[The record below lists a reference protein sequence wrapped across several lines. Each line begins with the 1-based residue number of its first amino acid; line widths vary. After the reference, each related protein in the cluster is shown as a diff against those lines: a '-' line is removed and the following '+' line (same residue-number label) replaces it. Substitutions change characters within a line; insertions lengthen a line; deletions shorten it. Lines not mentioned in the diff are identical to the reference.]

1 MERSVYQRLDQIEGE
16 HWWFCARRRILKSV
30 IARFAPCRTGL
41 RLLEAGCGTGGNLRM
56 LSEFGSLAAFELD
69 DEARRIARR
78 KLPIDVKSGRLPDGI
93 PFAPGSF
100 DVVVAFDVIEHVERD
115 VESLAKLREQLA
127 PGGRLMMTVPA
138 LPWLWSQHDVTHHH
152 FRRYTRGQLAAM
164 LRRAGLEPVRIS
176 YFNTLLF
183 PAIAGVRLFKKAFGL
198 KEEGDDSMPSNL
210 VNGILKRIFG
220 FESNFIGRLPMPIGV
235 SLLAVAQRAHD

>member
-1 MERSVYQRLDQIEGE
+1 MERNVYHRLDELEGE
-16 HWWFCARRRILKSV
+16 HWWFCARRQILKSV
-30 IARFAPCRTGL
+30 ITRFAPQISGL

-56 LSEFGSLAAFELD
+56 LSEFGTLDAFELD
-69 DEARRIARR
+69 DEARDIARH
-78 KLPIDVKSGRLPDGI
+78 KLPIDVKSGALPDGI
-93 PFAPGSF
+93 PFKPGSF

-127 PGGRLMMTVPA
+127 PDGRLMMTVPA

-152 FRRYTRGQLAAM
+152 FRRYTRRQLEGA

-183 PAIAGVRLFKKAFGL
+183 PAIAAVRLFKKALSL
-198 KEEGDDSMPSNL
+198 KEKGDDSMPP
-210 VNGILKRIFG
+210 VFMNGLLKKIFG
-220 FESNFIGRLPMPIGV
+220 LESNFIGRISMPIGV
-235 SLLAVAQRAHD
+235 SLLAVARRAA